1 MTDKTIEVCK
11 NLMTTINK
19 IEGNS
24 TTGDSILKGN
34 SPWASTRASKSAL
47 RKKLEYIMKKNNI
60 TCEQIR

>member
-11 NLMTTINK
+11 NLIRTIET

-24 TTGDSILKGN
+24 TTGDSILRGN
-34 SPWASTRASKSAL
+34 SPWSSTRASKSAL

-60 TCEQIR
+60 TYEQIR